1 MNFIFNKHYYL
12 LLQYFNKSVD
22 YNKNVFVDINKV
34 ILGQNVII
42 IYVSRFSIYK
52 LVNELDIYKADD
64 VYIKNQKHQVSLVYS
79 CTYIGAPIGNL

>member
-34 ILGQNVII
+34 ILG
-42 IYVSRFSIYK
+42 
-52 LVNELDIYKADD
+52 
-64 VYIKNQKHQVSLVYS
+64 
-79 CTYIGAPIGNL
+79 